1 MQRKILMKQIK
12 INKWGTSAAI
22 RLSKTL
28 LELLD
33 AQIGDVLDVE
43 IYGSRMIVKK
53 DTSRKEENELFN

>member
-1 MQRKILMKQIK
+1 MIMKQIK

-33 AQIGDVLDVE
+33 AQIGDVLDIE
-43 IYGSRMIVKK
+43 MYGSRMIVKK
-53 DTSRKEENELFN
+53 DTSRKEKNELFN

>member
-1 MQRKILMKQIK
+1 MSYLTKIK

-43 IYGSRMIVKK
+43 MYGSRMIVKK

>member
-1 MQRKILMKQIK
+1 MQRKMIMKQIK

-43 IYGSRMIVKK
+43 MYGSRMIVKK

>member
-43 IYGSRMIVKK
+43 MYGSRMIVKK

>member
-1 MQRKILMKQIK
+1 MIMKQIK

-43 IYGSRMIVKK
+43 MYGSRMIVKK
-53 DTSRKEENELFN
+53 DISQKDENELFN

>member
-1 MQRKILMKQIK
+1 MKQIK

-43 IYGSRMIVKK
+43 MYGSRMIVKK
-53 DTSRKEENELFN
+53 DISQKDENELFN

>member
-1 MQRKILMKQIK
+1 MIMKQIK

-43 IYGSRMIVKK
+43 MYGSRMIVKK

>member
-1 MQRKILMKQIK
+1 MKQIK

>member
-12 INKWGTSAAI
+12 INTWGTSAAI

-43 IYGSRMIVKK
+43 MYGSRMIVKK
-53 DTSRKEENELFN
+53 DTSQKEENELFN

>member
-1 MQRKILMKQIK
+1 MQRKMIMKQIK

-43 IYGSRMIVKK
+43 MYGSRMIVKK
-53 DTSRKEENELFN
+53 DTSQKEKNELFN

>member
-1 MQRKILMKQIK
+1 MKQIK

-33 AQIGDVLDVE
+33 AQIGDVLDIE
-43 IYGSRMIVKK
+43 MYGSRMIVKK

>member
-1 MQRKILMKQIK
+1 MQRMILMKQIK

-43 IYGSRMIVKK
+43 MYGSRMIVKK

>member
-1 MQRKILMKQIK
+1 MQRKIVMKQIK

-33 AQIGDVLDVE
+33 AQIGDVLDIE
-43 IYGSRMIVKK
+43 MYGSRMIVKK

>member
-43 IYGSRMIVKK
+43 MYGSRMIIKK
-53 DTSRKEENELFN
+53 DTSQKEENELFN

>member
-43 IYGSRMIVKK
+43 MYGSRMIVKK
-53 DTSRKEENELFN
+53 DTSRKEKNELFN

>member
-1 MQRKILMKQIK
+1 MKQIK

-43 IYGSRMIVKK
+43 MYGSRMIVKK